1 LRRIKIYG
9 HTHRIMG
16 FYIGKEVN
24 FWRISCEALNLKH
37 DAFPI
42 FYIFYGVCQAASK
55 CFMRRISIYIGF
67 IG

>member
-1 LRRIKIYG
+1 LRGIKIYVCE
-9 HTHRIMG
+9 HRITD

-37 DAFPI
+37 DAFPK
-42 FYIFYGVCQAASK
+42 FYVFYGICQESSK
-55 CFMRRISIYIGF
+55 ALIGRIGIYIGF